1 MTAKPI
7 KSLELQYSDPV
18 FIVRIDTESRKREGF
33 YWTRKG
39 LTTLPV
45 TILLKSSFIQVSD
58 SNLCLMNFRKNLLF
72 WAWLKA
78 R

>member
-1 MTAKPI
+1 MATKPI
-7 KSLELQYSDPV
+7 KSLELQYNDPV
-18 FIVRIDTESRKREGF
+18 LIVRIDTESRKREAF
-33 YWTRKG
+33 YSTRKG

-45 TILLKSSFIQVSD
+45 NILLKTSFIQASD